1 MRHKW
6 NKRLLIPAL
15 FVALAGGVAAAL
27 TAAPSQNSGPVAAMP
42 LIFSTYPEGGH
53 AHVPVERVRKDGK
66 PKILAA
72 SPGNAL
78 TLTGLLGSR
87 KPEETVSVARFRIS
101 CWVWNNVS
109 YTPYQRVVLP
119 PYLDPTVH
127 PETLPVTDTMTVP
140 PCASTAQS
148 PDGAYSG
155 SICVVV
161 GAREGDDLGATCQKF
176 LITNGT
182 LPGPDLPAVSAAGM
196 VPLWRAVTEAELKSL
211 EEKGGYSLAQG
222 LEGKYFFPT
231 REQAENFKRL
241 AEERGWGTYV
251 VTQAEIEA
259 GHLAKAESIAAAGE
273 GPAYFLRA
281 RFMNLIKLIRI
292 IK

>member
-1 MRHKW
+1 MKHKW
-6 NKRLLIPAL
+6 LLIPAL
-15 FVALAGGVAAAL
+15 LVALVGGVAAAL

-53 AHVPVERVRKDGK
+53 AHVSVDSVRKDGR
-66 PKILAA
+66 PRILAA
-72 SPGNAL
+72 SPGGTL
-78 TLTGLLGSR
+78 TLTGLLGSQ
-87 KPEETVSVARFRIS
+87 KTQETVSVARFRIS
-101 CWVWNNVS
+101 CWVSNNIS

-119 PYLDPTVH
+119 PHLDPTVH
-127 PETLPVTDTMTVP
+127 PETLPVTGTMTVP
-140 PCASTAQS
+140 PCTSTART

-155 SICVVV
+155 SICIVV
-161 GAREGDDLGATCQKF
+161 GAREGGDLGATCEKF
-176 LITNGT
+176 LITDGV
-182 LPGPDLPAVSAAGM
+182 LPGPELPAVGAAGL

-211 EEKGGYSLAQG
+211 EEKGAYSLTRG

-251 VTQAEIEA
+251 VTEAQIEA
-259 GHLAKAESIAAAGE
+259 RYLAKAESVAAAGE

-281 RFMNLIKLIRI
+281 RFMNLVKLIRI
-292 IK
+292 IR

>member
-1 MRHKW
+1 
-6 NKRLLIPAL
+6 
-15 FVALAGGVAAAL
+15 
-27 TAAPSQNSGPVAAMP
+27 MP
-42 LIFSTYPEGGH
+42 LIYSTYPEGGH
-53 AHVPVERVRKDGK
+53 AYVSVESVRKDGK
-66 PKILAA
+66 PKILAVA
-72 SPGNAL
+72 PGGTL

-87 KPEETVSVARFRIS
+87 KTEETTSVARFKVT
-101 CWVWNNVS
+101 CWVSENIS

-119 PYLDPTVH
+119 PYLDPTTH
-127 PETLPVTDTMTVP
+127 PETLPVTGTMAVP
-140 PCASTAQS
+140 PCASTART

-161 GAREGDDLGATCQKF
+161 GAREGGDLGATCQKF
-176 LITNGT
+176 LITKAA
-182 LPGPDLPAVSAAGM
+182 LPGPGLPAVGAAGL

-211 EEKGGYSLAQG
+211 EEKGAYSLTQG

-251 VTQAEIEA
+251 VTQAEIDA
-259 GHLAKAESIAAAGE
+259 RYLAKAESIAAAGE

-281 RFMNLIKLIRI
+281 RFMNLIKLVRI